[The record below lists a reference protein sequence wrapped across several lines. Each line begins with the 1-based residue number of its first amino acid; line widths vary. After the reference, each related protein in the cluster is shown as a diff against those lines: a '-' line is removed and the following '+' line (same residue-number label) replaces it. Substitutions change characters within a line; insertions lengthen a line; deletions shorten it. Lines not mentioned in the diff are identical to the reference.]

1 MKIHLLRVIFSALGR
16 AAHDLPTINYRLP
29 AAAFSAGMMTALAL
43 LFLSTSAVPA
53 RADAMRPSFLRSV
66 ETRSS
71 NLNQFIRWTS
81 VLERATEEAVRANG
95 ADCRFAGTAACSYQ
109 EWLQFLHTL
118 RRLSKWEQL
127 VAVNGYMN
135 ARAYVPDEKN
145 WGMQDHWATPGEFL
159 ARSGD
164 CEDFAIAKFF
174 SLKHLGW
181 TDDELRIAAVKD
193 LKLGVGHA
201 VLVVYF
207 AGTTWLLDNQLENVT
222 DLNTIRHYQPV
233 YSINES
239 HWWLHKKNER
249 PDDLVLTVGSRSAQ

>member
-1 MKIHLLRVIFSALGR
+1 MLHLIRVFFRKLILAVGE
-16 AAHDLPTINYRLP
+16 LPPISCRFPAVAYR
-29 AAAFSAGMMTALAL
+29 AGMMTALAL
-43 LFLSTSAVPA
+43 LLLAASAVPA
-53 RADAMRPSFLRSV
+53 RADAVRPSFLRSI

-81 VLERATEEAVRANG
+81 LLVRAADEAARVEG
-95 ADCRFAGTAACSYQ
+95 ADCRFAGTAACSYR
-109 EWLQFLHTL
+109 EWLQFLDTL
-118 RRLSKWEQL
+118 RGLSKWEQL

-135 ARAYVPDEKN
+135 ARAYIPDEKN

-193 LKLGVGHA
+193 VKLGVGHA
-201 VLVVYF
+201 VLVVYV
-207 AGTTWLLDNQLENVT
+207 AGTTWLLDNQLQNVT
-222 DLNTIRHYQPV
+222 DLDTVHHYQPV
-233 YSINES
+233 YSINET
-239 HWWLHKKNER
+239 HWWLHKRNER
-249 PDDLVLTVGSRSAQ
+249 PGRLVLTVGPQSVR